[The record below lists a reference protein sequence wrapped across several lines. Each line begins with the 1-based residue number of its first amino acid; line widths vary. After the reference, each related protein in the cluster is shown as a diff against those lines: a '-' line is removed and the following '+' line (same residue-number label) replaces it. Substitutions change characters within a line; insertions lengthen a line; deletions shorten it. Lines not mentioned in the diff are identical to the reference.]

1 MTDAAL
7 ESGETAPPVKKPSG
21 KKPLI
26 FGILG
31 ALILG
36 GGGFFAVYSGLLD
49 SKGGGEEAAHDP
61 HAAVEAVLQQVS
73 FVPIEQIV
81 ISLPR
86 EASARN
92 LRFTGELEVAPGQ
105 AEAVAAL
112 MPRILDVLNTYLR
125 AVDAGQRPR
134 ALPRPRASAPRC
146 CGASRSS
153 RAMAW
158 CGICSSPNSFST
170 EEAAQWNC

>member
-7 ESGETAPPVKKPSG
+7 ESGETAAPVKKPAG

-36 GGGFFAVYSGLLD
+36 GAGFFAVYSGLLD

-92 LRFTGELEVAPGQ
+92 LRFTGELEVAPGE

-125 AVDAGQRPR
+125 AVDVKDIESPSSAARLRAQMLRRIQVVAGDGMVRD
-134 ALPRPRASAPRC
+134 LL
-146 CGASRSS
+146 
-153 RAMAW
+153 
-158 CGICSSPNSFST
+158 IT
-170 EEAAQWNC
+170 EFVLN